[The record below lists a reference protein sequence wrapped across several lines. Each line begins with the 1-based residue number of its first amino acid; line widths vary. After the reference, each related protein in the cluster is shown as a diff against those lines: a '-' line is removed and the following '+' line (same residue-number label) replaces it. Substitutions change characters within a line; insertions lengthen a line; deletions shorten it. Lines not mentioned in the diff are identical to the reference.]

1 MGWAEAMKYIPILL
15 ISTALIFGGVVDYN
29 RREIPN
35 AVPIIL
41 LIVGCFFGFSLSSSI
56 IGLAVPALLLFMT
69 AKLTK
74 SDVPGGDFK
83 LLCSLGFAC
92 GLSELSI
99 VILLAGIGAVLCG
112 FARHLPVKRHIPLC
126 SYIAPAYIACQIIA
140 FVIEL
145 R

>member
-1 MGWAEAMKYIPILL
+1 MNYIPILL
-15 ISTALIFGGVVDYN
+15 ISTALIYGGVVDYN

-35 AVPIIL
+35 IVPIIL
-41 LIVGCFFGFSLSSSI
+41 LVVGCFFGFSLPMSI
-56 IGLAVPALLLFMT
+56 MGLAIPALLLFMT
-69 AKLTK
+69 EKLTK

-140 FVIEL
+140 FVIEG

>member
-1 MGWAEAMKYIPILL
+1 MKYVQVAL
-15 ISTALIFGGVVDYN
+15 ISAVLIYGGISDYK

-35 AVPIIL
+35 IVPIV
-41 LIVGCFFGFSLSSSI
+41 IVIVACLFDFSFWQCI
-56 IGLAVPALLLFMT
+56 IGSVVPATVFYVA

-74 SDVPGGDFK
+74 SEMPGGDFK
-83 LLCSLGFAC
+83 LLCALGYSC
-92 GLSELSI
+92 GLSELAI

-140 FVIEL
+140 FVIE
-145 R
+145 RT

>member
-1 MGWAEAMKYIPILL
+1 MKYVQVAL
-15 ISTALIFGGVVDYN
+15 ISAVLIYGGISDYK

-35 AVPIIL
+35 TVPIV
-41 LIVGCFFGFSLSSSI
+41 IVIVACLFDFSFWQCI
-56 IGLAVPALLLFMT
+56 IGSVVPATVFYVA

-74 SDVPGGDFK
+74 SEMPGGDFK
-83 LLCSLGFAC
+83 LLCALGYSC
-92 GLSELSI
+92 GLSELAI

-140 FVIEL
+140 FVIE
-145 R
+145 RR